1 MLKFVIL
8 WDVFWR
14 NWRRLVKKYIG
25 ELKEK
30 YSPDFMIAN
39 SENMTSWRWPV
50 LKHIQEMQE
59 MWFDCLTWW
68 NHTFANLKDI
78 KEYIDSPEWIQLRP
92 ANYYNHPDYR
102 VPWKWFMTIEKN
114 WKKVLV
120 INLMSSVFI
129 GWQLYNPFMKA
140 DEILKETWLDFDA
153 IILDFHRETTAESY
167 VMSEY
172 LDWRISLMYWTH
184 THVQTNDEHILQKWT
199 WMITDVWMVWPL
211 HSSIWQKFEDRMPQ
225 FLTWINIFNA
235 RPEQD
240 LWQWVVNWIYVE
252 IEDKKCIK
260 IEKIR
265 IIEQE

>member
-1 MLKFVIL
+1 MLKLVIL

-14 NWRRLVKKYIG
+14 NWRRLVKKYIS
-25 ELKEK
+25 EIKEK
-30 YSPDFMIAN
+30 YSPDFLIAN
-39 SENMTSWRWPV
+39 SENMTSWRGPV
-50 LKHIQEMQE
+50 LKHILEMKD

-68 NHTFANLKDI
+68 NHTFANLRDI
-78 KEYIDSPEWIQLRP
+78 QDYIDSPDSIQLRP

-102 VPWKWFMTIEKN
+102 VPGRWYMTVEKN
-114 WKKVLV
+114 WAKLL
-120 INLMSSVFI
+120 IMNLMSSVFI
-129 GWQLYNPFMKA
+129 WGQLYNPFMKA
-140 DEILKETWLDFDA
+140 DEILKETGLDFDG

-184 THVQTNDEHILQKWT
+184 THIQTNDEHILKKGT
-199 WMITDVWMVWPL
+199 WMITDIWMVWPL

-225 FLTWINIFNA
+225 FLTWLNIFNS

-240 LWQWVVNWIYVE
+240 LWQWVVNWVYVE
-252 IEDKKCIK
+252 IEDRKCTK

-265 IIEQE
+265 IIEEL